1 MGCVRKTDTPE
12 FVTECCLV
20 GWEIRKRGS
29 SYYTRSKWM
38 DGRVVRQYVGGG
50 RVGEIFALED
60 ELKRRQ
66 REEEAAFRKEERKQ
80 LEASAAFLKELEEAA
95 EVLVRASL
103 VGAGYRKRKGQWRRE
118 REHHSA

>member
-1 MGCVRKTDTPE
+1 
-12 FVTECCLV
+12 V
-20 GWEIRKRGS
+20 GWETRKRGT

-38 DGRVVRQYVGGG
+38 DGRVVRQYFGGG

-66 REEEAAFRKEERKQ
+66 REETAAFRKEEREH

-95 EVLVRASL
+95 EVLIRANL
-103 VGAGYRKRKGQWRRE
+103 VAAGYRKRKGEWRRE
-118 REHHSA
+118 REHHGA